1 MVETASP
8 ALAVIPLIFACAF
21 FAAGAGYAFWWVKRL
36 GRRMSAG
43 QVAWPLV
50 FAAYLVFI
58 AVWCAIGW
66 LDAGIGALDMAVW
79 SAVQTACGLCTLAR
93 RPVLDWIESLPRPAA
108 EGIRAGRDVSVLAGV
123 SIASALMV
131 DAAWSD
137 LAGSIPVRFVAFTAL
152 LLAGFGVVAY
162 ALGQRSG
169 VLMCLV
175 PIAAAGFGVAQH
187 FVVQLKGAAILPSDL
202 LALDTAAA
210 VAGAYDFILT
220 PQIFWVLCVVGVCVC
235 LLSFVW
241 PGRVS
246 SRRARMA
253 NIAVNVACGA
263 ALSAGCAGLFRSV
276 SIDEALG
283 FTYDRWQPIETYRSC
298 GFVPSF
304 ISLLQDFAI
313 PVPEGYT
320 SEGAQA
326 LEDELAAQFD
336 MGMGVAPERLAAC
349 EQFEQVRPTV
359 IAVMNETF
367 TDLSLYEGLR
377 AAGYTGPEGYN
388 SLTGTLMRGT
398 LMASV
403 MGGGTANTE
412 FEFLTGNSSAFI
424 GFGKYPYQLYDLSG
438 VDSLA
443 SQFAGLGYATTAM
456 HPQLPSNYNRS
467 SVYPELGFGEF
478 LSIDDFGEVESYH
491 AGARD
496 KATYDKILE
505 LLEGDDA
512 PQFIFDLTMQNHS
525 GYDPGSVPA
534 EGLVRYAPAGV
545 ADEALLG
552 QLDTYLACISMS
564 DSDLMYLM
572 DRLRGLSRPVVLV
585 FFGDHQPN
593 FSGALN
599 DALYPGEDP
608 FLHEMRTYEST
619 YMVWANYEVAG
630 APLDVRTEVGAAQ
643 LAAQVLYRI
652 GAPLSDY
659 QKAQLVLDAQVP
671 AVNLLGYRGADGLR
685 YALETES
692 PYRGALNQMATLQYE
707 NFARKVQ

>member
-1 MVETASP
+1 
-8 ALAVIPLIFACAF
+8 
-21 FAAGAGYAFWWVKRL
+21 
-36 GRRMSAG
+36 
-43 QVAWPLV
+43 
-50 FAAYLVFI
+50 
-58 AVWCAIGW
+58 
-66 LDAGIGALDMAVW
+66 
-79 SAVQTACGLCTLAR
+79 
-93 RPVLDWIESLPRPAA
+93 
-108 EGIRAGRDVSVLAGV
+108 
-123 SIASALMV
+123 
-131 DAAWSD
+131 
-137 LAGSIPVRFVAFTAL
+137 
-152 LLAGFGVVAY
+152 
-162 ALGQRSG
+162 
-169 VLMCLV
+169 
-175 PIAAAGFGVAQH
+175 
-187 FVVQLKGAAILPSDL
+187 
-202 LALDTAAA
+202 
-210 VAGAYDFILT
+210 
-220 PQIFWVLCVVGVCVC
+220 
-235 LLSFVW
+235 
-241 PGRVS
+241 
-246 SRRARMA
+246 
-253 NIAVNVACGA
+253 
-263 ALSAGCAGLFRSV
+263 
-276 SIDEALG
+276 
-283 FTYDRWQPIETYRSC
+283 
-298 GFVPSF
+298 
-304 ISLLQDFAI
+304 
-313 PVPEGYT
+313 
-320 SEGAQA
+320 
-326 LEDELAAQFD
+326 
-336 MGMGVAPERLAAC
+336 
-349 EQFEQVRPTV
+349 
-359 IAVMNETF
+359 MNETF

-534 EGLVRYAPAGV
+534 EDVVRYAPAGV

-564 DSDLMYLM
+564 DSDLMYFM

-585 FFGDHQPN
+585 FFGDHQPS

-630 APLDVRTEVGAAQ
+630 APLDVRAEVGAAQ

-685 YALETES
+685 YALEAES